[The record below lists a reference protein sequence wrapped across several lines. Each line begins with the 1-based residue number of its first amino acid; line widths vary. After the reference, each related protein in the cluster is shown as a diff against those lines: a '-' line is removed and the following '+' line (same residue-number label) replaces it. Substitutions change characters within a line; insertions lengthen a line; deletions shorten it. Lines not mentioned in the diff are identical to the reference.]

1 MKSIEVRG
9 VAFLIAAL
17 LAVPAMALGGCEDI
31 PVNAMGLPAG
41 PASHIYRI
49 CLPAAPNGA
58 MVVYA
63 HGYVKPD
70 PAIPVA
76 IPESQMSIDGVSVAD
91 LVTSMGFVF
100 ATTSYPKTGL
110 AVKEGIEDVKHLV
123 DFVKFIA
130 PTKGYPAPARVY
142 LAGVSEGG
150 LVTAKAIEKYG
161 NESFDGG
168 LALCGPTGDFRKQV
182 NHYGDFRVVF
192 DYLFPGVL
200 PGSAVDIPDE
210 VMNNWDTLYVPNI
223 KWGLAANPVKMA
235 KLLSVTGVQV
245 DPADPAQTVVD
256 LLWYNIFA
264 TNDAREELGG
274 QPFDNKPRLYLGSGE
289 DLKLNLRVKR
299 FDADAAALSEIQA
312 HYQTTGKLP
321 VPLVTMHTTGD
332 PIVPYSQAT
341 IYRLKTLAGG
351 SLLKHLH
358 LPVVRQGHCSFSQG
372 EVLMGFYLMLAM
384 SGN

>member
-1 MKSIEVRG
+1 MRSIEVRG

-17 LAVPAMALGGCEDI
+17 LAAPAMAQAGCTDI
-31 PVNAMGLPAG
+31 PVNAMGLPG
-41 PASHIYRI
+41 GSVSHIYRI

-70 PAIPVA
+70 PAVPVA
-76 IPESQMSIDGVSVAD
+76 IPESQMSIDGVSVAE

-110 AVKEGIEDVKHLV
+110 AVKEGIEDVKRLV
-123 DFVKFIA
+123 DFVK
-130 PTKGYPAPARVY
+130 GQYPLLGRVY

-161 NESFDGG
+161 DGTFDGG

-192 DYLFPGVL
+192 DYFFPGVL
-200 PGSAVDIPDE
+200 NGSAVDIPKE
-210 VMNNWDTLYVPNI
+210 VMENWDGTYVPQI
-223 KWGLAANPVKMA
+223 KWALATNPGKMA

-274 QPFDNKPRLYLGSGE
+274 QPFDNNPRLYLGSGE
-289 DLKLNLRVKR
+289 DLRLNLRVKR
-299 FDADAAALSEIQA
+299 FDADVAALAEIQA

-341 IYRLKTLAGG
+341 LYRLKTLVGG
-351 SLLKHLH
+351 SPLKHVH
-358 LPVVRQGHCSFSQG
+358 LPVVRQGHCSFNQS